1 MVEIIVNIDV
11 PTLDAARRFY
21 EDGLGFTFRRTL
33 FACTV
38 AELATESTE
47 VYLIEHEQGS
57 PAIAA
62 KTMSRDYAPHWTPVH
77 LGVLVENLPAA
88 LAKAQHAGAVL
99 DGPGQTQ
106 AWGEIATLRDPF
118 GHGICLLQFRGNGY
132 ADD

>member
-33 FACTV
+33 FAGTV
-38 AELATESTE
+38 AELATESTK
-47 VYLIEHEQGS
+47 VYLIEHGQGS

-62 KTMSRDYAPHWTPVH
+62 KTTSRDYAPHWTPVH
-77 LGVLVENLPAA
+77 LDVLVEDLSAA
-88 LAKAQHAGAVL
+88 LAKALRAGASL
-99 DGPGQTQ
+99 DGVVQTH
-106 AWGEIATLRDPF
+106 AWGVIVTLRDPF
-118 GHGICLLQFRGNGY
+118 GHGICLLQFRGKGY